1 MPLKHN
7 EKSSEARKDWVWYDK
22 MDAIFGVCKNIAPSF
37 IANRS
42 IDIEEDKE
50 LLDNKSKFSK
60 KQKKIM

>member
-1 MPLKHN
+1 
-7 EKSSEARKDWVWYDK
+7 